1 MATEIGKA
9 YLQIVPTTTGFK
21 GQLESELSI
30 PGDRLGSNIGKSF
43 MGSLVKTVA
52 GTAALKAAV
61 SGLKTVISDY
71 ADFEQLTG
79 GVETLFKDSS
89 DLVMEYANNAYK
101 TSGLSAN
108 AYMET
113 VTSFSAS
120 LLQSLDGDTKKAA
133 SAADLAITDMADN
146 ANKMGSS
153 MESIQNAYQGFAKQ
167 NYTMLDN
174 LKLGYGGTKE
184 EMQRLL
190 EDATKL
196 SHVQYDISSLNDVY
210 EAIHVVQTEMGITGT
225 TALEASET
233 ISGSANAMK
242 AAWQNLLTGMA
253 DENADFD
260 TLVRNFT
267 DSLVTYADNIMPRI
281 GTALEGVGELLQSF
295 SETLFPK
302 IIDYVADHLPDIVTS
317 GVDIAASLAKGILK
331 AVPEVVKAI
340 PPMIK
345 ALCEAIVEAM
355 PTLYEAGKDMI
366 KGLFDGINSMGDW
379 LADKLVEFFTG
390 SAKSASSSF
399 SGTRSSGTF
408 SSGGSFGGTVNNF
421 KVDDIRTYQQIEQRA
436 VNQQRTTRMGF
447 VGG

>member
-1 MATEIGKA
+1 
-9 YLQIVPTTTGFK
+9 
-21 GQLESELSI
+21 
-30 PGDRLGSNIGKSF
+30 
-43 MGSLVKTVA
+43 
-52 GTAALKAAV
+52 
-61 SGLKTVISDY
+61 
-71 ADFEQLTG
+71 
-79 GVETLFKDSS
+79 
-89 DLVMEYANNAYK
+89 
-101 TSGLSAN
+101 
-108 AYMET
+108 
-113 VTSFSAS
+113 
-120 LLQSLDGDTKKAA
+120 
-133 SAADLAITDMADN
+133 
-146 ANKMGSS
+146 
-153 MESIQNAYQGFAKQ
+153 
-167 NYTMLDN
+167 
-174 LKLGYGGTKE
+174 
-184 EMQRLL
+184 MQRLL